1 MPTGNMDV
9 RQARVYVS
17 VVVAFDELGRMI
29 PKVLL
34 WEDGRKYDIERLL
47 DVRPGYA
54 ARAGGQGDRYTVRIE
69 GKERYL
75 FFEHNAEFGSR
86 CLGAGLSNVSST
98 WMKESDRRV
107 RQVLYIG

>member
-1 MPTGNMDV
+1 MPTGNTDV

-54 ARAGGQGDRYTVRIE
+54 ARAGGQGDRYTVRID

-75 FFEHNAEFGSR
+75 YFEHNAEYG
-86 CLGAGLSNVSST
+86 
-98 WMKESDRRV
+98 K
-107 RQVLYIG
+107 QVPGRWFVERK